1 MAAAKAQYHMSVVH
15 RLASEWGK
23 ELARLRECLEKLN
36 ACHDF
41 LHSVAGENVVDYTRR
56 ECNAIRPVV
65 QDRWTEADKDNYNIY
80 QDEVP
85 KTNPEIPGKQL
96 IKDSGGYTAAML
108 TPSTALFVG
117 L

>member
-1 MAAAKAQYHMSVVH
+1 MAVVH
-15 RLASEWGK
+15 RLAHEWGK
-23 ELARLRECLEKLN
+23 ELARLRECMEKLN

-41 LHSVAGENVVDYTRR
+41 LQSASGENVVDYTRR

-65 QDRWTEADKDNYNIY
+65 QDRWTEADKDNYQIY
-80 QDEVP
+80 QDDVP
-85 KTNPEIPGKQL
+85 KTNPDILAKQL

-108 TPSTALFVG
+108 APSKSLFVG